1 MKIQPMLHT
10 QPFGAIQSIGAPKT
24 SQTSVAPEKSL
35 LIYWKI

>member
-24 SQTSVAPEKSL
+24 SQTPVVEGKSL